1 MASPVLNNNLT
12 HCIMFLKKEREFQ
25 YHPAI
30 IKMLEDIV
38 GGGTIARA
46 DLRTAIFDGQPLD
59 ELPPFCV
66 VGHDENGIWH
76 VVKTALVTE
85 DVAGDAKAIKVAKNH
100 LFTVGDFVT
109 VGGDLDG
116 ASDKITAI
124 DKSNAAY
131 DLITLVA
138 TIGAAVAGKVL
149 VGVAEKATAGS
160 AVLTVDDSELVIT
173 INKVDLTVANQSTGL
188 MVRGTI
194 SEGNMPFPLDDGL
207 KAKMPLIRFVNKK
220 S

>member
-1 MASPVLNNNLT
+1 
-12 HCIMFLKKEREFQ
+12 MFLKKEREFQ

-66 VGHDENGIWH
+66 VGRDENGAWH

-85 DVAGDAKAIKVAKNH
+85 AAVEAATAIKVAKNH
-100 LFTVGDFVT
+100 LFAIGDFVT
-109 VGGDLDG
+109 VGGALDG

-124 DKSNAAY
+124 DKSNGSY
-131 DLITLVA
+131 DVITLA
-138 TIGAAVAGKVL
+138 GTIGAAAAGKVL
-149 VGVAEKATAGS
+149 VGVAVKAAAGS
-160 AVLTVDDSELVIT
+160 AKMAVDDSELAIT

-188 MVRGTI
+188 MVRGAI

-207 KAKMPLIRFVNKK
+207 KAKMSLIRFVNKK
-220 S
+220 P

>member
-1 MASPVLNNNLT
+1 
-12 HCIMFLKKEREFQ
+12 MFLKKEREFQ

-46 DLRTAIFDGQPLD
+46 DLRTVIFDGQPLD

-66 VGHDENGIWH
+66 AGRDENGVWH

-85 DVAGDAKAIKVAKNH
+85 AAAEAATAIKVAKNH
-100 LFTVGDFVT
+100 LFAIGDFVT
-109 VGGDLDG
+109 VGGALDG

-131 DLITLVA
+131 DVITLDA
-138 TIGAAVAGKVL
+138 TIGAAAAGKVL
-149 VGVAEKATAGS
+149 IGVAEKAAAGKVAL
-160 AVLTVDDSELVIT
+160 AVDGSELAIT

-194 SEGNMPFPLDDGL
+194 SEGNMPCPLDDDL
-207 KAKMPLIRFVNKK
+207 KAMMPLIRFVNKK
-220 S
+220 P